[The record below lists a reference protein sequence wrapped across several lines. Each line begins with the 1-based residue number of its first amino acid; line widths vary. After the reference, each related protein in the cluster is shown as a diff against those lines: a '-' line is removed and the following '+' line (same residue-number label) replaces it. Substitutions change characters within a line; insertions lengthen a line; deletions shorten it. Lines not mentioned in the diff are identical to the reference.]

1 MGDGVDEVYLEK
13 QRLIKLLNSLKDT
26 TPEIT
31 EFQCVLKE
39 RRGDA
44 PPDILKMKFRSN

>member
-1 MGDGVDEVYLEK
+1 MGDGVDEVYLKK
-13 QRLIKLLNSLKDT
+13 QRLIKLFNSLKDT

-31 EFQCVLKE
+31 EFHYVLKE

-44 PPDILKMKFRSN
+44 PPDF